1 MPVRNTLIAVQAALV
16 CLSAPAMGAGTADAD
31 RDGRA
36 EAFQS
41 VIDAANAAA
50 DRISSIRPLI
60 DDGDF
65 EIMSA
70 VDRLDFDGDEIARFV
85 ADAVRYEP
93 YDGVLRG
100 AQATLSARAGNAID
114 QSLLLIALLEMAGYD
129 AQLLRAGGPDAALG
143 GLLAEAAMR
152 PRRAAPAI
160 ADVAGLE
167 AALVEALGARAGDI
181 PAGDISRSLAR
192 TGPAGL
198 DGSVSEAAARLGLL
212 VNGEGDEVSAGD
224 YYWVR
229 YRPGSGMAWTMAHP
243 ALAGAAP
250 EGLEPDE
257 VLTGSASEDMLHFI
271 EIALEAEILENGR
284 LRREPLMSPWRQPV
298 ATLFDQPISVGLF
311 GDIDESS
318 ESQAGTLFMPSLND
332 ETPPGAKAVSL
343 RGSVLDSGIM
353 DLDGYAMSGV
363 FSALGDTLQDA
374 GDLVGG
380 RDGDRPSRA
389 LTGIVLE
396 VRWTRP
402 SGETREEERW
412 LIDRLANRYAQGE
425 APRLNLD
432 LSLRWLAHRMNFRRD
447 IIVSSGGGHDAHR
460 LAAAL
465 EAEALGLRHG
475 ADLLGI
481 TDRGTGEMRMSE
493 AQPLTQTH
501 APFLLTLQSV
511 IDQDVAIAPGRHV
524 FRDGPVV
531 LSLHRAW
538 DENDGVDIAYID
550 ILMNPW
556 SGVVHQDDALR
567 HWPEG
572 ALARGVLDTRVELD
586 FGSEEPGEDYF
597 SALRRT
603 GDLVIAR
610 RAADVANLPQ
620 DARLAAEADLAEGFV
635 LAMLPASGAGRE
647 QWWRIRPDGGE
658 VLGRNAL
665 GGQSTTEY
673 ITTYGANAW
682 ALFSFTKDTKSCV
695 DGYEAEGGLGCC
707 LMYTLVLHSG
717 SQVVGRGASKGMT
730 SVASRAAGGIEH
742 VANLAALDLIT
753 SLSVELGL
761 HTAGVAGGAFLPDLT
776 RAGICGPPER

>member
-1 MPVRNTLIAVQAALV
+1 MSVRHTLIVVQAALV
-16 CLSAPAMGAGTADAD
+16 CLSAPALGAGTMDAD

-36 EAFQS
+36 EVFQS

-65 EIMSA
+65 EIIAA
-70 VDRLDFDGDEIARFV
+70 VDGLDFDGDEIARFV

-100 AQATLSARAGNAID
+100 AQATLSARAGNTID

-129 AQLLRAGGPDAALG
+129 AQLLRAGEPDTALA

-160 ADVAGLE
+160 ADAAALE

-212 VNGEGDEVSAGD
+212 VNGEGDEVPAGD

-257 VLTGSASEDMLHFI
+257 VLTGTASEDMLHFI

-318 ESQAGTLFMPSLND
+318 ETQAGTLFMPSLND

-343 RGSVLDSGIM
+343 RGAVLDSGIM
-353 DLDGYAMSGV
+353 DLDRYAMSGV

-374 GDLVGG
+374 GDIVGS

-402 SGETREEERW
+402 SGETRREERW
-412 LIDRLANRYAQGE
+412 LIDRLANRHDHGE
-425 APRLNLD
+425 PPRLNLD

-465 EAEALGLRHG
+465 EATALRFRYS
-475 ADLLGI
+475 AQLLGI
-481 TDRGTGEMRMSE
+481 TNTETGAISLAE
-493 AQPLTQTH
+493 APPLDSTH
-501 APFLLTLQSV
+501 LPFLLALQSAV
-511 IDQDVAIAPGRHV
+511 DQDVAIAPNRHV
-524 FRDGPVV
+524 YRDGPLV
-531 LSLHRAW
+531 LSLHRAR
-538 DENDGVDIAYID
+538 DEDMDERFTYID

-556 SGVVHQDDALR
+556 AGVIHEDDTLR
-567 HWPEG
+567 RWPEG

-586 FGSEEPGEDYF
+586 FGSDDPGADYF
-597 SALRRT
+597 SALERA
-603 GDLVIAR
+603 GNLGIAIT
-610 RAADVANLPQ
+610 AADVANLPQ

-635 LAMLPASGAGRE
+635 LAMLPASSGARE
-647 QWWRIRPDGGE
+647 QWWRIRPDSGE

-665 GGQSTTEY
+665 GGQSLSDYVTFAGRVWAVANFAHDTGECVGA
-673 ITTYGANAW
+673 YG
-682 ALFSFTKDTKSCV
+682 
-695 DGYEAEGGLGCC
+695 GGGGLGCC
-707 LMYTLVLHSG
+707 LGYVVLYNAG
-717 SQVVGRGASKGMT
+717 SYGIGKGASAGMT
-730 SVASRAAGGIEH
+730 AAGASVAG
-742 VANLAALDLIT
+742 
-753 SLSVELGL
+753 SVESISRLGAL
-761 HTAGVAGGAFLPDLT
+761 ELVTAVSVEAGLSTASWIGGEMLPNLT
-776 RAGICGPPER
+776 REGICGPPER